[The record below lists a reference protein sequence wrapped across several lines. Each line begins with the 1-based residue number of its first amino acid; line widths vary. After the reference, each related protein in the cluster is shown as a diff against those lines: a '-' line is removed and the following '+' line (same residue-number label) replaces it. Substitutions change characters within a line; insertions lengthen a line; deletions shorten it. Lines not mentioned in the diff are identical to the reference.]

1 MKYTPKAIKGLEV
14 IFAIELRRLFW
25 SVMGF
30 ELAVWLFLDLKIH
43 GKFRHSEK
51 ATICLKNLP
60 LCFDFTK
67 QFYKKWDF
75 FYSIQKSRNPFPL
88 QKVCRVK
95 KPGYVTWGNPIQIH
109 CPIEFI
115 EQERKIMMP
124 LYDKIHDSI
133 HRLRLR
139 NMGKSHPNS
148 LPD

>member
-1 MKYTPKAIKGLEV
+1 MHRALGIGGQPNMKYTPKAIKGLEV

-67 QFYKKWDF
+67 
-75 FYSIQKSRNPFPL
+75 
-88 QKVCRVK
+88 
-95 KPGYVTWGNPIQIH
+95 
-109 CPIEFI
+109 
-115 EQERKIMMP
+115 
-124 LYDKIHDSI
+124 
-133 HRLRLR
+133 
-139 NMGKSHPNS
+139 
-148 LPD
+148 